1 MCCRYAARYS
11 FAERW
16 VRLVPSSLL
25 LFVPDERQAPRWARG
40 FGEIL
45 KVSALVC
52 LLQGDLCNVTFQ
64 NVCLGLANS
73 TTELLLRL
81 EPTRSVMSKVDKLEA
96 PEKPPMGEKLWSRSR
111 EAGVS
116 IEPG

>member
-1 MCCRYAARYS
+1 M
-11 FAERW
+11 
-16 VRLVPSSLL
+16 PSSLL
-25 LFVPDERQAPRWARG
+25 LFVSGERQAPRWARG
-40 FGEIL
+40 WGETL

-64 NVCLGLANS
+64 NECLGLANS